1 MHCPNC
7 GSPVKEGR
15 FCNYCGA
22 KLPDDTTRVE
32 VNVNKRI
39 EDVAEMKRADYETEE
54 SKLRQKQEA
63 RKYKA
68 RSTRRISILVLLV
81 ISVIGAVIGI
91 VTNPKGD
98 LAILVVFAIVVA
110 AFMVVYTIALLISG
124 KW

>member
-1 MHCPNC
+1 MKCPSC

-32 VNVNKRI
+32 VNVNQRI

-54 SKLRQKQEA
+54 SKLRQKQEL

-68 RSTRRISILVLLV
+68 HSTRRIAILVLLA
-81 ISVIGAVIGI
+81 ISVIGAIIGI
-91 VTNPKGD
+91 VTNPKGN
-98 LAILVVFAIVVA
+98 LAILVVFFIVLA
-110 AFMVVYTIALLISG
+110 AFMVVYTVALLISG